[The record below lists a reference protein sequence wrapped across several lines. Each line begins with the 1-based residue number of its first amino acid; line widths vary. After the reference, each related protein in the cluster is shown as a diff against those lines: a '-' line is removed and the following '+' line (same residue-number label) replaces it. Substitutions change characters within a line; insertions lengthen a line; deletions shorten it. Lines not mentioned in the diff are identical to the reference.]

1 VTIRF
6 HTKFFQALER
16 IFGELL
22 LIKYS
27 TKLPGFIYHP
37 EDRFSGSLDL
47 DENDQVSEIELII
60 GIA

>member
-1 VTIRF
+1 M
-6 HTKFFQALER
+6 ER